1 MLNNQRVFAG
11 SIHLL
16 FLSCFELWKNMIKHG
31 GMNAI
36 WYTLKWWMMK
46 NRGPPLTVWSQGS
59 ELVFI
64 SQIRLWPSSI
74 FPFARIV
81 LIHKNTCWYLVY
93 ILVQLLLF
101 SSQSY
106 SFWHLLAEVLRFF
119 LALQPMNWTRPV
131 KNAEPRW
138 GYPRIKYMLPSLG
151 GLTAKVRKKD
161 LGNWE
166 KRLGNWEKL
175 WLFDGLELFYF
186 MTFHSVGKKNP
197 NWLIFFTGW
206 NHQPEWS
213 LGELMTSTSDPS
225 TVAATRAWKTLQWAN
240 LDKKRAQMPV
250 SMRWNGC
257 ANKRHRGDGGL
268 GDFVKLFQES
278 KTNHSL
284 GWWLIWYDWSFN

>member
-101 SSQSY
+101 SSQFY
-106 SFWHLLAEVLRFF
+106 ILFDIYWLKFCVFF

-186 MTFHSVGKKNP
+186 MTFHSVGNNNP
-197 NWLIFFTGW
+197 NWLIFFTGVETTNQSGVW
-206 NHQPEWS
+206 
-213 LGELMTSTSDPS
+213 GT
-225 TVAATRAWKTLQWAN
+225 TRAWKTLPWAN
-240 LDKKRAQMPV
+240 LDKKRARMPV

-257 ANKRHRGDGGL
+257 ANKRHRREGWVIL
-268 GDFVKLFQES
+268 ELFPES
-278 KTNHSL
+278 KTNHSF
-284 GWWLIWYDWSFN
+284 GWWLIWYVLISFN